1 METDTLS
8 SADVPFGSI
17 GLFAPGTSIGERY
30 EVLDVLGSGGYAI
43 VYRVHDAEL
52 KRQIA
57 LKVLRP
63 DRASPGVVER
73 FRRELAVARDASSP
87 HLIRIYDIGTSPPG
101 DLSLDGVDR
110 RIVAAVDPD
119 WTFAYDS
126 REEHRGVW
134 RMSLKSAL
142 PPGEYGVFVAQ
153 RGELFDF
160 GVD

>member
-8 SADVPFGSI
+8 SADVPLGSI

-30 EVLDVLGSGGYAI
+30 EVLDVLGSGAYAV

-57 LKVLRP
+57 HKVLRP

-87 HLIRIYDIGTSPPG
+87 HLIRIYDIGTSPQAIYLSMELIAG
-101 DLSLDGVDR
+101 LSLRSIRTGR
-110 RIVAAVDPD
+110 SHMTGWKSTAGFGGCP
-119 WTFAYDS
+119 
-126 REEHRGVW
+126 
-134 RMSLKSAL
+134 LKSAL